1 MVTQAIE
8 TRAPARRLEKTPLSP
23 SGVFFLALPVARM
36 SGATC
41 GEHWPGYR
49 FAHPGCGDAA
59 GAVLTCRAYLSSM
72 IMRASAM
79 RSTSIAPSV
88 IIMLR

>member
-36 SGATC
+36 SGATA
-41 GEHWPGYR
+41 GNIGPNI
-49 FAHPGCGDAA
+49 AHRATAMQLWLLSVAA
-59 GAVLTCRAYLSSM
+59 LT
-72 IMRASAM
+72 
-79 RSTSIAPSV
+79 
-88 IIMLR
+88 

>member
-1 MVTQAIE
+1 MSGATCGNIGPDIASLI
-8 TRAPARRLEKTPLSP
+8 RATAMQ
-23 SGVFFLALPVARM
+23 LPVARM

-49 FAHPGCGDAA
+49 FAHPGYGDTG

-79 RSTSIAPSV
+79 RSTSTAPSV